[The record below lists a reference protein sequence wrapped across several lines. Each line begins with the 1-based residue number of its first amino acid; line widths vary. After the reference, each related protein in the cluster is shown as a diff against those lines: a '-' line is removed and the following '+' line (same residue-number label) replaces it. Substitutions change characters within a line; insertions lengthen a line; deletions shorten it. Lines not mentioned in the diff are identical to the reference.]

1 MLELVAVVLNQRKKW
16 VEEYGRKAERKWRI
30 EGRRR
35 EE

>member
-1 MLELVAVVLNQRKKW
+1 VLNQRKKW

-30 EGRRR
+30 EDRRR